1 MSYSGQMPVSVE
13 GLNTRAKELHA
24 KVKQFIEEFVA
35 PIESE
40 YFKHAKSANKWK
52 VFQPVEEL
60 KVSFFYFII
69 FFFFFYF
76 MGAQWHSGRVFDSR
90 PRGWGF
96 EPNQLHCV
104 VVLKQDTFVL
114 A

>member
-13 GLNTRAKELHA
+13 GLNPRAKELHA
-24 KVKQFIEEFVA
+24 KVKQFIEENVA

-60 KVSFFYFII
+60 KVSF
-69 FFFFFYF
+69 
-76 MGAQWHSGRVFDSR
+76 
-90 PRGWGF
+90 
-96 EPNQLHCV
+96 
-104 VVLKQDTFVL
+104 
-114 A
+114 

>member
-1 MSYSGQMPVSVE
+1 MELPISGQMPVSVE
-13 GLNTRAKELHA
+13 GLNPRAKELYT

-60 KVSFFYFII
+60 KVSFFLLYII
-69 FFFFFYF
+69 FFLLY
-76 MGAQWHSGRVFDSR
+76 GSAVAQW
-90 PRGWGF
+90 
-96 EPNQLHCV
+96 
-104 VVLKQDTFVL
+104 
-114 A
+114 